1 MHVSSDE
8 KEQNPEPSFKGAY
21 EVFSAY
27 YLMIHAQFCCICA
40 PVLLDVVNTIF
51 SIPLSFYIC

>member
-27 YLMIHAQFCCICA
+27 YLMIHAQLC
-40 PVLLDVVNTIF
+40 
-51 SIPLSFYIC
+51 SSSFGCFEHNL

>member
-1 MHVSSDE
+1 MYVSSDE

-40 PVLLDVVNTIF
+40 PVLLDV
-51 SIPLSFYIC
+51 LSSHNL